1 MKTDRK
7 NIMKA
12 TIISVGNEL
21 LNGKTVNSNATFIGG
36 ALFEIG
42 IPSYKILTIRDD
54 NTEIKKSLKQALQE
68 GEIVILTGGLGPTHD
83 DITKKAIAE
92 FFDTELIFDKN
103 IMQKVEGRFKKRGMK
118 MPEVNRNQALVP
130 ETAELIDNP
139 VGTAPGMLFNHKGKS
154 LFVLPGIPQEMK
166 AIMTQSILPFLK
178 ENFKLEKI
186 QVHLYRTTGIPESKI
201 YQICKDL
208 FEDHP
213 SLEIAFLPKYTGVE
227 IRIAE
232 RKEKSLKKSSYLLF
246 EIELYNRIGKYIFT
260 KGTQELEEIIG
271 DLLKKDKLTISVAES
286 CTGGLIQDKLTNVP
300 GSSQYFMGGI
310 TTYSNESKMEFIN
323 VKKSSLEK
331 FGAVSDEVAREMAI
345 GTRQSFKTDF
355 ALSTTGIAG
364 PTGVTET
371 KPVGLIFIALA
382 TSERVISKRFV
393 FGNDRRLNKEA
404 GAQAALEMLR
414 RELLNLP
421 SSAA

>member
-1 MKTDRK
+1 
-7 NIMKA
+7 MKA

-21 LNGKTVNSNATFIGG
+21 LNGKTLNSNATFIGG

-42 IPSYKILTIRDD
+42 IPSHKILTIGDD
-54 NTEIKKSLKQALQE
+54 NIAIKKGLKQALQE
-68 GEIVILTGGLGPTHD
+68 SEIVIVTGGLGPTHD
-83 DITKKAIAE
+83 DITKKVMAE
-92 FFDTELIFDKN
+92 FFNAELIFDKD
-103 IMQKVEGRFKKRGMK
+103 IMQKIEERFKKRGMK
-118 MPEVNRNQALVP
+118 MPETNRNQALVP
-130 ETAELIDNP
+130 ANAELIDNP
-139 VGTAPGMLFNHKGKS
+139 IGTAPGMLFSNKGKY
-154 LFVLPGIPQEMK
+154 LFVLPGIPQEMRE
-166 AIMTQSILPFLK
+166 IMKQSILPFLK
-178 ENFKLEKI
+178 ENLKLEKI

-201 YQICKDL
+201 YEICKDL

-232 RKEKSLKKSSYLLF
+232 RKEKSSDMSNYLLF

-260 KGTQELEEIIG
+260 KGTQELGEIIG
-271 DLLKKDKLTISVAES
+271 ELLKKEKLTISVAES

-300 GSSQYFMGGI
+300 GSSQYFMGGM
-310 TTYSNESKMEFIN
+310 TTYSNESKVEFIN
-323 VKKSSLEK
+323 VNKSTLEK
-331 FGAVSDEVAREMAI
+331 FGAVSEEVAREMAI
-345 GTRQSFKTDF
+345 GARQLFNTEF
-355 ALSTTGIAG
+355 ALATTGIAG
-364 PTGVTET
+364 PTGATET
-371 KPVGLIFIALA
+371 KTVGLIFIALA
-382 TSERVISKRFV
+382 TNEGVISKKFV